1 METVMIRLKNDKVR
15 KLLQHLEELEIL
27 EVMDG
32 TFIDTKNEASKI
44 SDLKNRILSPMTED
58 AIDAQLK
65 KMRHNGQRTE

>member
-32 TFIDTKNEASKI
+32 TFIHTKNEAAKI
-44 SDLKNRILSPMTED
+44 SDLQNRILSPMTED
-58 AIDAQLK
+58 AIDAQLN